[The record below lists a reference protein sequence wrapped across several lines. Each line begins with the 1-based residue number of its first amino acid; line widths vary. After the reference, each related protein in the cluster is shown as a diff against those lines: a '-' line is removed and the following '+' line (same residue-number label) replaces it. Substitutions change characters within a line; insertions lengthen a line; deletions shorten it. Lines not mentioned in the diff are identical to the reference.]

1 MQMNELET
9 LIDQRA
15 KAKAEEVMKGLDV
28 GSVVDAK
35 CKETIENKVKEVYA
49 QAEKDKQTQA
59 NILDTFVKAN
69 AENEV
74 KENAVSTVNKMLAVN
89 LKAMQKFGKKN
100 VAEVNKDEFVE
111 TAKELFPNSKA
122 FQNIIENKDLNTTVP
137 TAGGFTVPL
146 AFSADYIEALYKN
159 SILDKLGVS
168 RIPLPNG
175 NLSIPKMTASA
186 TAYWVGESKKIT
198 KSEATFGNINLK
210 AKKLGALCPVSN
222 DLLKFSGVGIEA
234 WIMNDLRE
242 KANEKLNDALLN
254 GSGSEY
260 QPLGLL
266 GRSIQ
271 TDSGVIGADTP
282 FALEELLEK
291 ENIPMANVKW
301 LLSPKGKKMLRSV
314 KNGDTFAWADEMR
327 GGNTIDGYSYI
338 TSGHVAD
345 ADASHGTVI
354 LGDWSQLL
362 WGVGYDLTFEM
373 SRDASFDNG
382 GGSTINCFENDLTLI
397 KLITSHDFA
406 TKHDKAFAKGSY
418 TAS

>member
-35 CKETIENKVKEVYA
+35 CKETIENKVKEVFA
-49 QAEKDKQTQA
+49 QAEKDKKEQA
-59 NILDTFVKAN
+59 NILDAFVKAN

-74 KENAVSTVNKMLAVN
+74 KENAVSTVNKMIAVN
-89 LKAMQKFGKKN
+89 LGAMKDFGKKN
-100 VAEVNKDEFVE
+100 VTEVNKDEFVT
-111 TAKELFPNSKA
+111 TAKKMFPNAKA
-122 FQNIIENKDLNTTVP
+122 FHSVIENKDLNTTVP
-137 TAGGFTVPL
+137 TAGGFTVPV

-175 NLSIPKMTASA
+175 NLSIPKMTTSA
-186 TAYWVGESKKIT
+186 QAYWVGESKKIT

-210 AKKLGALCPVSN
+210 AKKLGALCPISN

-254 GSGSEY
+254 GSGTEY

-291 ENIPMANVKW
+291 ENIPMVNVKW

-327 GGNTIDGYSYI
+327 SGKAIDGYEYI
-338 TSGHVAD
+338 TSGHVTD
-345 ADASHGTVI
+345 ADASHGTII

-362 WGVGYDLTFEM
+362 WGQGYDLTFEM

-382 GGSTINCFENDLTLI
+382 GGSTVNCFENDLTLI